1 MQPKLCQVCFL
12 WLLCFVNCCLDVKT
26 NKMKIGKFKL
36 SIRYGVLVGIS
47 VILYML
53 VFYFYDVKVMLGPSV
68 FWSTTLLFIVGMFFA
83 SREERKAREFMSFRE
98 VLPVAFVT
106 YMVANLFF
114 YDFLYILFNFVDP
127 TLPELQRQVS
137 LEALQNSG
145 FSDYVEEAIA
155 EIEEMPAEFT
165 LGQAIFDYIR
175 SAIFGFLLSL
185 GIAGVTR
192 NK

>member
-1 MQPKLCQVCFL
+1 
-12 WLLCFVNCCLDVKT
+12 
-26 NKMKIGKFKL
+26 MKGGKYNI
-36 SIRYGVLVGIS
+36 SIRYGILAGVS

-83 SREERKAREFMSFRE
+83 AREERKVREFITFRE

-106 YMVANLFF
+106 YLVANLFF
-114 YDFLYILFNFVDP
+114 YDFLYILFNFVDA

-137 LEALQNSG
+137 IEAIQESG
-145 FSDYVEEAIA
+145 FTEYVEEAIT
-155 EIEEMPAEFT
+155 EMEKTPAEFT
-165 LGQAIFDYIR
+165 LGQAIFDYLR

-185 GIAGVTR
+185 VIAGITR

>member
-1 MQPKLCQVCFL
+1 
-12 WLLCFVNCCLDVKT
+12 
-26 NKMKIGKFKL
+26 MKEGKFNL
-36 SIRYGVLVGIS
+36 SIRYGVLAGVS

-83 SREERKAREFMSFRE
+83 AREERKVREFMTFRE
-98 VLPVAFVT
+98 ILPVAFVT
-106 YMVANLFF
+106 YLIANLFF

-137 LEALQNSG
+137 MEAIQDSG
-145 FSDYVEEAIA
+145 FSEYVEEAME
-155 EIEEMPAEFT
+155 EIEKMPAEFT
-165 LGQAIFDYIR
+165 LGQAIFDYVR

>member
-1 MQPKLCQVCFL
+1 
-12 WLLCFVNCCLDVKT
+12 
-26 NKMKIGKFKL
+26 MKGGKFKF
-36 SIRYGVLVGIS
+36 SIRYGILVGIS

-53 VFYFYDVKVMLGPSV
+53 VFYFYDEKVMVGPNV

-83 SREERKAREFMSFRE
+83 AREERKVREFMTFRE
-98 VLPVAFVT
+98 ILPVAFVT
-106 YMVANLFF
+106 YLIANLFF

-127 TLPELQRQVS
+127 ALPELQRQVS
-137 LEALQNSG
+137 IEAVQSSG
-145 FSDYVEEAIA
+145 FSEYVEEAIE
-155 EIEEMPAEFT
+155 EIEKIPAEFT
-165 LGQAIFDYIR
+165 LGQAIFDYVR

>member
-1 MQPKLCQVCFL
+1 
-12 WLLCFVNCCLDVKT
+12 
-26 NKMKIGKFKL
+26 MKGGKFKF
-36 SIRYGVLVGIS
+36 SIRYGILVGIS

-53 VFYFYDVKVMLGPSV
+53 VFYFYDEKVMVGPNV

-83 SREERKAREFMSFRE
+83 AREERKVREFMTFRE
-98 VLPVAFVT
+98 ILPVAFVT
-106 YMVANLFF
+106 YLIANLFF

-127 TLPELQRQVS
+127 ALPELQRQVS
-137 LEALQNSG
+137 IEAVQNSG
-145 FSDYVEEAIA
+145 FSEYVEEAIE
-155 EIEEMPAEFT
+155 EIEKIPAEFT
-165 LGQAIFDYIR
+165 LGQAIFDYVR